1 MPTNDIMS
9 ASICDLDLHCFRKRS
24 QVTDCLAVVHY
35 FFRWHIRFTSL
46 RAKKLRA
53 SNINGFSDP
62 YVSFVGPNLLQEF
75 HSKVKHQT
83 LNPVWNPFQELP
95 TLVLSTFPLQRV
107 DKEYLLVRVLDHDS
121 DEDALGYGVIPLGQ
135 SVAAFKKGVLEVA
148 HFKVNLSHHGLPA
161 GTLEGGM
168 KLTWEK
174 NVIKKKGL
182 MSGDLSSRGTSIR
195 DSLKKK
201 IFVRRQP

>member
-1 MPTNDIMS
+1 MS
-9 ASICDLDLHCFRKRS
+9 
-24 QVTDCLAVVHY
+24 DCEYLL
-35 FFRWHIRFTSL
+35 RWHIRFTSL

-53 SNINGFSDP
+53 SDINGFSDP
-62 YVSFVGPNLLQEF
+62 YVSFVGPNLIQEF

-83 LNPVWNPFQELP
+83 LNPVWNPLLELP

-107 DKEYLLVRVLDHDS
+107 DKEYLLIRILDHNS

-135 SVAAFKKGVLEVA
+135 AVTCFKKGIAEVA
-148 HFKVNLSHHGLPA
+148 HFKVNLFHHGLPA

-174 NVIKKKGL
+174 NVIKRKGF
-182 MSGDLSSRGTSIR
+182 SGDFVGRTSSIK

-201 IFVRRQP
+201 MFVRRLGTT

>member
-1 MPTNDIMS
+1 M
-9 ASICDLDLHCFRKRS
+9 
-24 QVTDCLAVVHY
+24 
-35 FFRWHIRFTSL
+35 
-46 RAKKLRA
+46 
-53 SNINGFSDP
+53 
-62 YVSFVGPNLLQEF
+62 GPNLLQEF

-107 DKEYLLVRVLDHDS
+107 DKEYLLVRILDHDS

-135 SVAAFKKGVLEVA
+135 AVACFKKGFLEVA
-148 HFKVNLSHHGLPA
+148 QFKVNLTHHGLPA

-174 NVIKKKGL
+174 NAIKKKDY
-182 MSGDLSSRGTSIR
+182 SVDFSSRGTSIR

-201 IFVRRQP
+201 IFVRRPSPK

>member
-1 MPTNDIMS
+1 MLPGLLIVY
-9 ASICDLDLHCFRKRS
+9 I
-24 QVTDCLAVVHY
+24 
-35 FFRWHIRFTSL
+35 FRWHIRFTSL

-62 YVSFVGPNLLQEF
+62 FVSFVGPNLLQEF

-83 LNPVWNPFQELP
+83 LNPVWNPLQELP
-95 TLVLSTFPLQRV
+95 TLVLSSFPLQRV
-107 DKEYLLVRVLDHDS
+107 DKEYLMVRVLDHDS

-135 SVAAFKKGVLEVA
+135 AVAAFKKGVLEVA

-161 GTLEGGM
+161 GTLEGGL

-174 NVIKKKGL
+174 NVIKRKGYG
-182 MSGDLSSRGTSIR
+182 GDLSSRGSSIR

-201 IFVRRQP
+201 IFVRNRSPK